1 MYDFAA
7 MNRDKDGRT
16 YVSHSPQPY
25 SKFKL
30 QPTKN
35 NLMVYGQNG
44 LPGSEQ

>member
-1 MYDFAA
+1 
-7 MNRDKDGRT
+7 MNNNQKGKDDRQ

-30 QPTKN
+30 APTRN

-44 LPGSEQ
+44 